1 MPRLS
6 KAGLNAVITAYV
18 TKLLTSG
25 EYQVT
30 RENIA
35 EMVDKIGKQLTL
47 KGLFTDKLPELDG
60 EPLPLGKTIEEY
72 FLDLVQVRDYTED
85 VSEMNPL
92 GNYKQTARK
101 PFYSHSYG
109 KKVLPITR
117 PYNDIERAC
126 ISEEVAAAV
135 VAEIMADLDNSHKA
149 YKYGLKKGL
158 LRVAMELI
166 DEAYDTN
173 KTYGVNTKYDKG
185 DYVKSNVQGST
196 DVGIVMEN
204 IAANGN
210 KTFAERVAAGQI
222 VVIDMVTE
230 IAEPVDTLTG
240 EAFIKQ
246 LKKDVEAAGFMTEGT
261 SLNGATIG
269 EVPQL
274 VLYIK
279 KGIIPELEVDTFAG
293 AINKGDVAIPC
304 EVRVVDDFNGYTD
317 GFALLTDSRGIR
329 LHPDWNMLLSQ
340 ENAAQAWINYF
351 LHIEHTGFVSRN
363 TFMKKY
369 VAPGA

>member
-6 KAGLNAVITAYV
+6 KKGLEAVIKTYV
-18 TKLLTSG
+18 LAQLTSG
-25 EYQVT
+25 EFVVT

-35 EMVDKIGKQLTL
+35 GMVDKIGKQLTL
-47 KGLFTDKLPELDG
+47 KGIFTDKLPELDG
-60 EPLPLGKTIEEY
+60 EELPLGKTIEEY
-72 FLDLVQVRDYTED
+72 FMDLVTPRDYTEN

-101 PFYSHSYG
+101 PYYSRSYG
-109 KKVLPITR
+109 KKVIPITR

-126 ISEEVAAAV
+126 INNEVASAV
-135 VAEIMADLDNSHKA
+135 VAEIMADLDNSHKL
-149 YKYGLKKGL
+149 YKFNLKKAL
-158 LRVAMELI
+158 LRIAFELI
-166 DEAYDTN
+166 DEAYETD

-185 DYVKSNVQGST
+185 DYVKSNVEGST
-196 DVGIVMEN
+196 DIGVVMDN
-204 IAANGN
+204 IPANGN
-210 KTFAERVAAGQI
+210 KTFAERVEAGQI
-222 VVIDMVTE
+222 VVLDMV
-230 IAEPVDTLTG
+230 AKVDEPVDTLTG

-246 LKKDVEAAGFMTEGT
+246 IKKDVEAMGFATEGT
-261 SLNGATIG
+261 SLNGAVIG
-269 EVPQL
+269 EVPHA

-293 AINKGDVAIPC
+293 AINKGEVAIPC

-351 LHIEHTGFVSRN
+351 LHTEHTGFVSRN

-369 VAPGA
+369 VAPGT